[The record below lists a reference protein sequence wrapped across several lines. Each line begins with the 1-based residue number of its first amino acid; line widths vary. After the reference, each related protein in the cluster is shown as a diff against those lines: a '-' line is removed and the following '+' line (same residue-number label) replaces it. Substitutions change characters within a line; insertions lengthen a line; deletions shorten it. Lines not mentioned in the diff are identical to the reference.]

1 MIKKTEQDLIEPYLV
16 DASNFRGNA
25 EVLYVPEN
33 TDELKEAVQECYNT
47 NTPISISGAG
57 TGLTGSRVPLSGA
70 VISME
75 RMNKILSINT
85 DEKTAK
91 VQPAVLYTE
100 LENEIKPLNYFY
112 PPNPTEKN
120 SSLGGNVATNASGAR
135 TFKYGASRQFIE
147 SLNIMF
153 ADGDE
158 LFLQRG
164 EYFANGNQLNIKSQS
179 GKIYSIPLPRI
190 IMPDVKH
197 AAGYYIK
204 PGMDAIDL
212 FIGSEGTL
220 GIVTEIK
227 LKILEQPENVLGGI
241 VFFDNESSLLDF
253 VIQIRDQSKINNLM
267 DYKIMRDISSRVIEF
282 FDKYS
287 LELLREDYPQ
297 IPANVQGAIWF
308 EQEYISENEEKILE
322 NWFKIINEYTSL
334 TDDTWIALNPKEHER
349 FRDFRHSLPLKI
361 VEINEENK
369 QNKIGTDTAVPDE
382 HLKEYYNFMHDEYL
396 KIQLPFCIYGHIG
409 NSHLH
414 ANIFVHNDEE
424 YQKGLDYYGKCIS
437 EAIRLKGT
445 ISAEHGIGKLKK
457 KYLIEMFGKDGIE
470 GMKNIKKILDPK
482 NLLGQGTLF
491 N

>member
-190 IMPDVKH
+190 IMP
-197 AAGYYIK
+197 
-204 PGMDAIDL
+204 
-212 FIGSEGTL
+212 
-220 GIVTEIK
+220 
-227 LKILEQPENVLGGI
+227 
-241 VFFDNESSLLDF
+241 
-253 VIQIRDQSKINNLM
+253 
-267 DYKIMRDISSRVIEF
+267 
-282 FDKYS
+282 
-287 LELLREDYPQ
+287 
-297 IPANVQGAIWF
+297 
-308 EQEYISENEEKILE
+308 
-322 NWFKIINEYTSL
+322 
-334 TDDTWIALNPKEHER
+334 
-349 FRDFRHSLPLKI
+349 
-361 VEINEENK
+361 
-369 QNKIGTDTAVPDE
+369 
-382 HLKEYYNFMHDEYL
+382 
-396 KIQLPFCIYGHIG
+396 
-409 NSHLH
+409 
-414 ANIFVHNDEE
+414 
-424 YQKGLDYYGKCIS
+424 
-437 EAIRLKGT
+437 
-445 ISAEHGIGKLKK
+445 
-457 KYLIEMFGKDGIE
+457 
-470 GMKNIKKILDPK
+470 
-482 NLLGQGTLF
+482 
-491 N
+491 